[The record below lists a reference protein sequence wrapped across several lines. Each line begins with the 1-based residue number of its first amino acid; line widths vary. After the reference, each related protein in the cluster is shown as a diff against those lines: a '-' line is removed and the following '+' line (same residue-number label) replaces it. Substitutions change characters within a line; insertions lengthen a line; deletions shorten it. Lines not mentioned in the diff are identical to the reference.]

1 MAAAQPDFSATQNQ
15 FLVSESLVLPNLGLS
30 IFYNVWGDP
39 STRNLVGSFELMFG
53 ANKGITTGTIASVY
67 NP

>member
-1 MAAAQPDFSATQNQ
+1 
-15 FLVSESLVLPNLGLS
+15 V
-30 IFYNVWGDP
+30 FYNVWGDP